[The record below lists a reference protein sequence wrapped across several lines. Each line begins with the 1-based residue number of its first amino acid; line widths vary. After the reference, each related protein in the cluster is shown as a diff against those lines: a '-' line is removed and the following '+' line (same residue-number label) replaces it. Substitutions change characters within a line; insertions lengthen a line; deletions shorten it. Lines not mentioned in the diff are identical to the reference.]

1 MKFKEE
7 ESMLMWE
14 SFRSPEPP
22 KLKKKNP
29 YDEDFKEED
38 FEMDD
43 DMYDDMDDDMDDSF
57 EDDAADFANDGLDDE
72 MDGSVVL
79 EFEPE
84 APVEAVTPMNE
95 VLVSE
100 LKKLSEYAS
109 KLYGMKDQE
118 FDDWMVSAITIA
130 STYVSDVFHRMDA
143 KQDLNGGGFE
153 QEDDFSGF

>member
-29 YDEDFKEED
+29 YDGDFEDEDFG
-38 FEMDD
+38 MDD
-43 DMYDDMDDDMDDSF
+43 FADDDMDDGF

-72 MDGSVVL
+72 FGDEMDGSMVL

-84 APVEAVTPMNE
+84 APIKAVTQNNE

-143 KQDLNGGGFE
+143 KQDLNGGFE
-153 QEDDFSGF
+153 QENDFSEF